1 MAKFKVELRKL
12 DSDGRGL
19 GTSSYQVEAICERT
33 AIILATSEAKK
44 RDHKREYAVVKITEK

>member
-12 DSDGRGL
+12 DSEGRGL
-19 GTSSYQVEAICERT
+19 GTVSYQVEAESERT

-44 RDHKREYAVVKITEK
+44 RDHKREYAIVKITRR